1 MISLELFH
9 EWFVIEHNS
18 MVADLCND
26 PIELEEF

>member
-18 MVADLCND
+18 MVADLSNG